1 MHLSGTV
8 CMYIQNVALVSKYP
22 TISFMLD
29 KENKNKKYIFL
40 PELPL
45 LIGIVQLKMF
55 CNLTTLQFKRQRRA
69 HMNR

>member
-29 KENKNKKYIFL
+29 KENKNKKYIF
-40 PELPL
+40 
-45 LIGIVQLKMF
+45 F
-55 CNLTTLQFKRQRRA
+55 AWTTPSYKG
-69 HMNR
+69 